1 MAGKPRGHEV
11 FVTHI
16 HIYMFVYMPAR
27 TRWHICFNDGR
38 YSVEIDVKEGLAAD
52 DAANLYVKTKHIAQ
66 TCTYAYSKDISNN
79 LCHIYL
85 GTHMH

>member
-1 MAGKPRGHEV
+1 M
-11 FVTHI
+11 I
-16 HIYMFVYMPAR
+16 VYMPAR
-27 TRWHICFNDGR
+27 TRWHICFTDGR
-38 YSVEIDVKEGLAAD
+38 YSVEIDVEEGLAAD
-52 DAANLYVKTKHIAQ
+52 DAANLYVKTKRIAQ